1 MNVVIMGCGRIGSR
15 LAMMLE
21 REGDDV
27 TVLDINP
34 DAFRR
39 LDKSFRGRRCVGNG
53 VDSDALRRAGVEQ
66 ADAFVSVTPGDNR
79 NVMSAQIAKHLF
91 GVPRAVCRIY
101 DPIRAEIYRDL
112 GLHTISPTIVGA
124 QLLKQALEEGTGKR
138 SGT

>member
-1 MNVVIMGCGRIGSR
+1 MNVVIMGCGRMGSR
-15 LAMMLE
+15 LAMMLD
-21 REGDDV
+21 RQGDDV

-39 LDKSFRGRRCVGNG
+39 LDKSFQGRRCVGNG

-79 NVMSAQIAKHLF
+79 NVMSAQIAKHMF
-91 GVPRAVCRIY
+91 GVTRAVCRIY

-124 QLLKQALEEGTGKR
+124 QLLKQALEEGMERR
-138 SGT
+138 SAD